1 MTLYVI
7 GEAYSSYF
15 VLGGNHRLSVARCQ
29 DAESK
34 EKGGDAVDRVRA
46 RRVGVLQWAV
56 NSHGAGFSQR

>member
-29 DAESK
+29 GAESK
-34 EKGGDAVDRVRA
+34 KEGR
-46 RRVGVLQWAV
+46 WC
-56 NSHGAGFSQR
+56 